1 MAGWVAGASLA
12 GSLLSTGGTL
22 LSASQQQDSQQAQLA
37 QAQRN
42 YMLQKQIAE
51 QQQRMAEAGRTDAAG
66 NRVYFNGKDWVT
78 EPTAA
83 TKSIIDASQAN
94 EREQQVKGGTRRE
107 LGQTNNF
114 ASRGNAA
121 NEAASVLRLLRDRV
135 GAPTEEG
142 VRGRGAIAAATEAGS
157 NRDSLVDAVARN
169 TIRSGANTNGVIG
182 KTLNNIEVGAADNLR
197 TALAKNDAVV
207 PEQHRVATE
216 GWQTGL
222 ANKFNPLNAVGSN
235 ITDAPF
241 APTQVGAP
249 IDASLNQAATY
260 GAATSG
266 KNATNLNAGSALING
281 VQQTPMPWGSTA
293 TALTKS
299 VLEYMQSNR
308 GDNNNNGALNSY
320 LTNRN
325 RDSNYNGG
333 GGF

>member
-12 GSLLSTGGTL
+12 GSLLSTGGSL
-22 LSASQQQDSQQAQLA
+22 LSASQQQGNQQAQLA

-142 VRGRGAIAAATEAGS
+142 VRGRGAVAAATEAGS

-169 TIRSGANTNGVIG
+169 TIRSGAGASNTVSR
-182 KTLNNIEVGAADNLR
+182 TLDGIESGAADNLR
-197 TALAKNDAVV
+197 TALAKNDAVA
-207 PEQHRVATE
+207 PEQYRVANE
-216 GWQTGL
+216 GWETGRL
-222 ANKFNPLNAVGSN
+222 NKFNPLNAVGSN

-249 IDASLNQAATY
+249 IDASLNQAAAY
-260 GAATSG
+260 GASTSG
-266 KNATNLNAGSALING
+266 KNSTALNQGSALING
-281 VQQTPMPWGSTA
+281 VQQTPMPWGSAIGSITDA
-293 TALTKS
+293 VKAYMSTKKDKYDWDERD
-299 VLEYMQSNR
+299 LAR
-308 GDNNNNGALNSY
+308 GM
-320 LTNRN
+320 
-325 RDSNYNGG
+325 
-333 GGF
+333 

>member
-1 MAGWVAGASLA
+1 MAGWVAGAGLA
-12 GSLLSTGGTL
+12 GSLLSTGGSL
-22 LSASQQQDSQQAQLA
+22 LSASQQQSSQQESLR
-37 QAQRN
+37 QAQQN

-107 LGQTNNF
+107 LGQANNF
-114 ASRGNAA
+114 ASRENAA
-121 NEAASVLRLLRDRV
+121 NEAASVLRMLRDRV

-157 NRDSLVDAVARN
+157 NRDLLVDAVARN
-169 TIRSGANTNGVIG
+169 TIRSGGGASNTIG
-182 KTLNNIEVGAADNLR
+182 RTLDNIESGAADNLR
-197 TALAKNDAVV
+197 TALAKNDAIA
-207 PEQHRVATE
+207 PEQYRVANE
-216 GWQTGL
+216 GWETGR

-249 IDASLNQAATY
+249 IDASLNQAAAY
-260 GAATSG
+260 GATTSG
-266 KNATNLNAGSALING
+266 KNATNLNAGSALISG
-281 VQQTPMPWGSTA
+281 VQQTPMPWGSAIGSITDA
-293 TALTKS
+293 VKA
-299 VLEYMQSNR
+299 YMRGRSGSSRNA
-308 GDNNNNGALNSY
+308 GDNTDRNDPSYNSGRPY
-320 LTNRN
+320 
-325 RDSNYNGG
+325 
-333 GGF
+333 

>member
-12 GSLLSTGGTL
+12 GSLLSTGGSL
-22 LSASQQQDSQQAQLA
+22 LSASQNQGNQQAQLA

-66 NRVYFNGKDWVT
+66 NEVYFNGKDWVT
-78 EPTAA
+78 KPTEA
-83 TKSIIDASQAN
+83 TKGIISASQLN

-121 NEAASVLRLLRDRV
+121 NEAASVLRMLRDRI

-142 VRGRGAIAAATEAGS
+142 VRGRGAVAAATEAGS

-169 TIRSGANTNGVIG
+169 TIRSGANTNGTVS

-197 TALAKNDAVV
+197 TALAKNDATA
-207 PEQHRVATE
+207 PEQYRVAQE
-216 GWQTGL
+216 GWETGRL
-222 ANKFNPLNAVGSN
+222 NKFNPLNAVGSN

-266 KNATNLNAGSALING
+266 KNAAGINQGSALING
-281 VQQTPMPWGSTA
+281 VQQTPMPWGSAIGSITDA
-293 TALTKS
+293 VKA
-299 VLEYMQSNR
+299 YMGSKKDKYDWDERDLAR
-308 GDNNNNGALNSY
+308 GM
-320 LTNRN
+320 
-325 RDSNYNGG
+325 
-333 GGF
+333 

>member
-1 MAGWVAGASLA
+1 MEPMSMMAL
-12 GSLLSTGGTL
+12 GSLLGSVGSVGGSL
-22 LSASQQQDSQQAQLA
+22 FSASQNQQAQQEQLR
-37 QAQRN
+37 QAQQN
-42 YMLQKQIAE
+42 YLLQKQIAE

-66 NRVYFNGKDWVT
+66 NEVYFNGKDWVSKPT
-78 EPTAA
+78 EA
-83 TKSIIDASQAN
+83 TKGIISASQAN

-121 NEAASVLRLLRDRV
+121 NESASVLRLLRDRI

-169 TIRSGANTNGVIG
+169 TIRSGASSNASTGR
-182 KTLNNIEVGAADNLR
+182 TLDNIEVGAADNLR
-197 TALAKNDAVV
+197 TALAKNDATA
-207 PEQHRVATE
+207 PEQFRVANE
-216 GWQTGL
+216 GWETGR

-266 KNATNLNAGSALING
+266 KGAGAINQASGLIMG
-281 VQQTPMPWGSTA
+281 QQQTPMPWGSA
-293 TALTKS
+293 IGGLTDAVKA
-299 VLEYMQSNR
+299 YMGSR
-308 GDNNNNGALNSY
+308 KDTKPYYGETKDGSY
-320 LTNRN
+320 
-325 RDSNYNGG
+325 

>member
-12 GSLLSTGGTL
+12 GSLLSTGGSL
-22 LSASQQQDSQQAQLA
+22 LSASQNQGNQQAQLA

-66 NRVYFNGKDWVT
+66 NEVYFNGKDWVT
-78 EPTAA
+78 KPTEA
-83 TKSIIDASQAN
+83 TKGIISASQLN

-114 ASRGNAA
+114 ASRGGAA
-121 NEAASVLRLLRDRV
+121 NEAASVLRLIRDRV

-142 VRGRGAIAAATEAGS
+142 VRGRGAIAAATQAGS

-169 TIRSGANTNGVIG
+169 TIRSGANTNGTVS

-197 TALAKNDAVV
+197 TALAKNDATA
-207 PEQHRVATE
+207 PEQYRVAQE
-216 GWQTGL
+216 GWETGRL
-222 ANKFNPLNAVGSN
+222 NKFNPLNAVGSN

-249 IDASLNQAATY
+249 IDASLNQAAAY
-260 GAATSG
+260 GANTSG
-266 KNATNLNAGSALING
+266 KNATAINQGSALING
-281 VQQTPMPWGSTA
+281 VQQTPMPWGSAIGSITDA
-293 TALTKS
+293 VKA
-299 VLEYMQSNR
+299 YMGSKKDKPVPWNEDAR
-308 GDNNNNGALNSY
+308 NPAAYNNWE
-320 LTNRN
+320 
-325 RDSNYNGG
+325 
-333 GGF
+333 F